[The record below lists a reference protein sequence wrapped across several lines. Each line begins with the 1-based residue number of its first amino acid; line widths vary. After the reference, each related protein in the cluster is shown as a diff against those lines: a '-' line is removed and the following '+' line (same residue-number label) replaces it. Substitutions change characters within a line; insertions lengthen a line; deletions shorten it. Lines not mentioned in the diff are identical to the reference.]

1 MKKIDYWQAVCGFLF
16 FCLVVQLATIQ
27 QAMAV
32 DSLGHVPQSSLL
44 PLLATVYR
52 NMPEAK
58 SLLPDLNL
66 PPQPAHRHGDSS
78 CPFDTTV
85 SVVAPQY
92 RQIKLQITLAEG
104 HIWQSSGNNEPL
116 DLEPHHLPGALKY
129 IDPTGHCHEHWVIQ
143 GVATQDM
150 PPDIDPE
157 DPENSPPPSL
167 RNNSDLSTPFNF
179 THLFAGN
186 GLDRSD
192 SNDLD
197 AVQNPLT
204 HLLPA
209 TYPLS
214 IRYAESGL
222 SVLFQDSIWLRLNQ
236 EESLVLAPSEFPAV
250 AKVSDMSDENWPQ
263 LIAAESVHRNTDGVR
278 SVLRWTNRL
287 IQNALSDD
295 PLLRFLAFIH
305 GTAFLVQDS
314 NGQLSYIIQ
323 RNGKLLSISRFEAHL
338 RLSLYSQSFLES
350 LYPEIFGPS
359 LPAGGGWHEWNRWVR
374 KKPFQPYE
382 RSERDAS
389 EGSGAQRPVNPE
401 GRNNERNDRS
411 TRSEAHA
418 MHYSEQT
425 REPGT
430 ASTERDGRQAQ
441 INRQK
446 VEVIYDYQPPENR
459 DETPIPLYATAFLN
473 GNQQHLYCPVCT
485 ELITGEAKT
494 CTSSL
499 PHSVCIDCFEAMTEA
514 KMKNIKECITCRGK
528 MHKHS
533 FNYEDAAAVVMF
545 QCPLGCGHSC
555 PLAFIKNHIKEQHT
569 PGSPEDR
576 SVPMNQEEEE
586 QAMPPGSVLFYGVP
600 VMAEDKDR
608 VEQFLH
614 ICRQIN
620 DPEHLQLAGAFTRVF
635 EALQNRPEQPA
646 SIHSGRESTGAACH
660 NNHPSYAFFNSIEQN
675 LDSAYLQCFRS
686 TNELIAKCRFCNVR
700 IGLNQNVL
708 AIREHLSKCSKI
720 GFCPN
725 RDDGCSFQHQSALM
739 PTHLLKCRYNKV
751 KCQICHQ
758 QVALTKM
765 SRHRENCLASIRLNQ
780 DDALFYDRT
789 EQMPVK
795 LYGGQDREEVIPVF
809 KKPGEDTYY
818 CKISKL
824 FYESITKRGRVWGK
838 HSIKFICVNP
848 DYSDGFSV
856 DFRFDTFEGSL
867 SLLIFPEA
875 EHRRMALPVVFNGKG
890 EKLEDIPF
898 VMRGDSSCDLCGY
911 EVHLDT
917 MTHPDP
923 YPICLTE
930 LLFKT
935 VYSKDRGRH
944 NNGFPECVYVQIK
957 LTPVGQQRKSPD
969 QSDQR

>member
-1 MKKIDYWQAVCGFLF
+1 MKKTYYSLGAYGLLF
-16 FCLVVQLATIQ
+16 FCLAIQVATIP
-27 QAMAV
+27 QAVAEN
-32 DSLGHVPQSSLL
+32 SLSEPMSLSSLF

-58 SLLPDLNL
+58 SPLPDLNP
-66 PPQPAHRHGDSS
+66 PPQPSHHPGNIS
-78 CPFDTTV
+78 CSFDTTV

-92 RQIKLQITLAEG
+92 HQIKLQIALAEG

-116 DLEPHHLPGALKY
+116 DLEPRHLPSAVRY

-143 GVATQDM
+143 GVTIQDI

-157 DPENSPPPSL
+157 DPENSLPPSL
-167 RNNSDLSTPFNF
+167 RNNSDLPTPFNF

-209 TYPLS
+209 PYPLS

-359 LPAGGGWHEWNRWVR
+359 LPAGGGWHECNRWVR
-374 KKPFQPYE
+374 KKPFHPYE

-389 EGSGAQRPVNPE
+389 NGSGAQRPVNPE
-401 GRNNERNDRS
+401 GGNNEGNDRS

-446 VEVIYDYQPPENR
+446 VDAIYDYQPPENR

-485 ELITGEAKT
+485 EFITGEAKA
-494 CTSSL
+494 CTSSV
-499 PHSVCIDCFEAMTEA
+499 PHSVCIDCFDEMTKA
-514 KMKNIKECITCRGK
+514 KVRNIKECITCSEK
-528 MHKHS
+528 MHNHS

-569 PGSPEDR
+569 PGSSEDR
-576 SVPMNQEEEE
+576 SVTMNQEEEE

-635 EALQNRPEQPA
+635 EALQNRPEQSA
-646 SIHSGRESTGAACH
+646 SVHSGR
-660 NNHPSYAFFNSIEQN
+660 NNTDVTSHHPSYAFFNSREKN
-675 LDSAYLQCFRS
+675 LDSAYLQCVRS
-686 TNELIAKCRFCNVR
+686 TDEQSAKCRFCNVR
-700 IGLNQNVL
+700 IGLNQNVMD
-708 AIREHLSKCSKI
+708 IREHLSKCSKI

-765 SRHRENCLASIRLNQ
+765 SRHRKNCLASIRLNQ

-789 EQMPVK
+789 EQKPVR
-795 LYGGQDREEVIPVF
+795 LWGQDKEEAIPVF
-809 KKPGEDTYY
+809 KKPGEATYY

-824 FYESITKRGRVWGK
+824 FYESITKKGNKPGK
-838 HSIKFICVNP
+838 HSIKFIGDNP
-848 DYSDGFSV
+848 DDSDGFSV
-856 DFRFDTFEGSL
+856 EFRFDTFEGSL

-875 EHRRMALPVVFNGKG
+875 EHRRMALPVIFNGKG

-911 EVHLDT
+911 EVNVNT

-923 YPICLTE
+923 YPICLTD
-930 LLFKT
+930 LLFNT
-935 VYSKDRGRH
+935 LYSQDKGRH
-944 NNGFPECVYVQIK
+944 INGFPECVYVQIK
-957 LTPVGQQRKSPD
+957 LTPVGQ
-969 QSDQR
+969 